1 LNTQV
6 CAPNDMKIRFPS
18 KFKFDWHK
26 LENHVKKLQAR
37 IVKAYQ
43 SKKYN
48 KVKVL
53 QWILKQSFSSKIL
66 AIKRVTQN
74 KGKKTPGVDGVT
86 WITDTDKLNAIHT
99 LTKVGYKAK
108 PLRRT
113 FINKKNGKKRP
124 LGIPT
129 MKDRTMQALYLMGLD
144 PIAETVLDGDT
155 YGFRKKRSTADAVS
169 AIFKSVRGNKN
180 CAEWILEGDIKG
192 CFDNI
197 SHDWLMSNIPMDKK
211 ILKEW
216 LNSGIVFNKEY
227 FDTIAGVPQ
236 GSIISPCLANLAL
249 NGLGSMLQDK
259 FMKHKKVNGKEVNNK
274 VHTIVYADDF
284 IITGGS
290 KELLENEVL
299 PEVKRFM
306 IVRGLEL
313 SEEKTLITNIKDGF
327 NFLGQ
332 NIRKYNDGK
341 VIIKPTNDN
350 VKRFLDG
357 VRETIKSNPTVKQEK
372 LIKWLNPKIRG
383 WSNYHRY
390 SNAKHTFSYVDR
402 QIYYA
407 ITSWCRRRHPKKGKW
422 WVNNKYYHS
431 IGTRNWVFGA
441 KVKNKEMEI
450 LLLSADTKIIKYTK
464 IQREANPYDPDW
476 YDYFAELE
484 GIRMFGST
492 KGRKELRKLWEQ
504 QNGKCP
510 CCMEDINKESGWRF
524 YKDNE
529 GRKKILHPRCFE
541 KVNNKKD
548 MAVNG
553 DSHELRTA

>member
-1 LNTQV
+1 MNTQV
-6 CAPNDMKIRFPS
+6 CAPNDMKIRLPS
-18 KFKFDWHK
+18 KFKFKFDWHK

-74 KGKKTPGVDGVT
+74 KGKKTPGVDGIT
-86 WITDTDKLNAIHT
+86 WISDSDKLNAIHS

-129 MKDRTMQALYLMGLD
+129 MKDRAMQALYLMGFD

-216 LNSGIVFNKEY
+216 LSSGIVFNKEY

-249 NGLGSMLQDK
+249 NGLGSMLHDK

-290 KELLENEVL
+290 KELLKNEVL

-306 IVRGLEL
+306 IERGLEL
-313 SEEKTLITNIKDGF
+313 SEEKTMITNIKDGF

-357 VRETIKSNPTVKQEK
+357 IRETIKSNPTVKQEE

-407 ITSWCRRRHPKKGKW
+407 ITS
-422 WVNNKYYHS
+422 
-431 IGTRNWVFGA
+431 
-441 KVKNKEMEI
+441 
-450 LLLSADTKIIKYTK
+450 
-464 IQREANPYDPDW
+464 
-476 YDYFAELE
+476 
-484 GIRMFGST
+484 
-492 KGRKELRKLWEQ
+492 
-504 QNGKCP
+504 
-510 CCMEDINKESGWRF
+510 
-524 YKDNE
+524 
-529 GRKKILHPRCFE
+529 
-541 KVNNKKD
+541 
-548 MAVNG
+548 
-553 DSHELRTA
+553 